1 MSYVCKTLEKGICQ
15 EWIENVSMIDTLAI
29 TQSQAIEISIAMI
42 LCFITGFII
51 GEIGHMI
58 KSNFENKRY

>member
-1 MSYVCKTLEKGICQ
+1 MAKYVCSRLVNGECQ
-15 EWIENVSMIDTLAI
+15 QWVEQQNWLDVLAI

-42 LCFITGFII
+42 LCFITGFIM

-58 KSNFENKRY
+58 KSNFEKRY